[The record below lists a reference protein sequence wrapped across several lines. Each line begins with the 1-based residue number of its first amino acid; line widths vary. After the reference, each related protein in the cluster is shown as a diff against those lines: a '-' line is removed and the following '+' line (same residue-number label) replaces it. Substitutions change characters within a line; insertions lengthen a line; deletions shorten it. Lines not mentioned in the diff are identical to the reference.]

1 MESISIFLFLV
12 WKDSNMEILFT
23 AIKEMYRASVHNWIS
38 CTWYSHLILESP
50 ECFLIFLH
58 ES

>member
-50 ECFLIFLH
+50 ECFSYFFT
-58 ES
+58 